1 MEVLR
6 NLKET
11 REVWKM
17 IEGESQRTLK
27 KLETDIMKLRMVST
41 GEPEVKQIDIQVRV
55 GKETITAVVDCGAN
69 VDYVNKEWCEKKG
82 FPVTE
87 IGQGWME
94 GYDGEQ
100 KRVKLQE
107 AEIKFRFQGVFH
119 RQKFR
124 VIQATGTDILVLGMP
139 WLQKHNPDID
149 WQKREVTLKKKSK
162 ASKETRRKNE
172 TPTGS
177 REIAKK
183 VDTRVEP
190 TKGRRGGYDTT
201 GMVKDKAEERS
212 NEEDYQR
219 RLQETRDKLPEEL
232 KDYAEVFCQKE

>member
-1 MEVLR
+1 
-6 NLKET
+6 
-11 REVWKM
+11 M

-27 KLETDIMKLRMVST
+27 KLETDIMKLRMVNT
-41 GEPEVKQIDIQVRV
+41 GEPEVKQIDVQVRV

-139 WLQKHNPDID
+139 WLQKHNPNID
-149 WQKREVTLKKKSK
+149 WQERKVTLREKAGK
-162 ASKETRRKNE
+162 ASKATRRKNE
-172 TPTGS
+172 TPAES

-183 VDTRVEP
+183 VDTRMEP
-190 TKGRRGGYDTT
+190 TEGRRGGYDTT
-201 GMVKDKAEERS
+201 GVPKEEAQ
-212 NEEDYQR
+212 EEDYQN
-219 RLQETRDKLPEEL
+219 RLKETKKRLPEEL
-232 KDYAEVFCQKE
+232 QDYAEVFCQRK